1 MLQPPSQIHCHGWLL
16 SLSQNFLMRALK
28 KYEKTKFIGGRGR
41 MHLACAVVQLLIPEV
56 YSLKD
61 RRRIVKSLTATIGRA
76 FNVAAADLNPDEAMN
91 LAVIGLTAVSNEY
104 SHAVALRESVIRA
117 LEKDDRFEVHQI
129 TTDEIKLDPAV
140 SYS

>member
-1 MLQPPSQIHCHGWLL
+1 
-16 SLSQNFLMRALK
+16 
-28 KYEKTKFIGGRGR
+28 

-117 LEKDDRFEVHQI
+117 LEQDDRFEVHQI